1 MGKDIN
7 MIEFLENNI
16 FSLTMCLICAFQFV
30 TFLITTNKIV
40 NGIRDEKKDLL
51 NRLMAKDYKEYAVF
65 EHNKD
70 VLKVESVA
78 QKIMKPDQ
86 DVYRVD

>member
-1 MGKDIN
+1 
-7 MIEFLENNI
+7 
-16 FSLTMCLICAFQFV
+16 
-30 TFLITTNKIV
+30 V
-40 NGIRDEKKDLL
+40 NAVQKEKQDLL
-51 NRLMAKDYKEYAVF
+51 NRVMAKDYKEYAVF

-78 QKIMKPDQ
+78 QKIMQPEQ

>member
-1 MGKDIN
+1 MEYLFI
-7 MIEFLENNI
+7 
-16 FSLTMCLICAFQFV
+16 LTILFFCVLALVSFV
-30 TFLITTNKIV
+30 ITTNKIV
-40 NGIRDEKKDLL
+40 NAVQKEKQDLL
-51 NRLMAKDYKEYAVF
+51 NRVMAKDYKEYAVF

-78 QKIMKPDQ
+78 QKIMQPEQ